1 MQYVVEDSGQV
12 FLFDQEYGLTQEE
25 VSANSLVGPAARV
38 EHAV

>member
-25 VSANSLVGPAARV
+25 VSTIV
-38 EHAV
+38 